1 MIGDWCLTLVG
12 YTVSGSFDQSINGIY
27 DIAHEHD
34 DGNPYYAMKG
44 SDTRVLYW
52 AKTDQRWIIAEKIG
66 GSEFAAEPYRSS
78 VGFKPPR
85 NSGWITGR
93 KESQDTK
100 KEEAATGATP
110 SIEDMVETKSRNT
123 APGTDAEEGDKK
135 TGKLTSIKGAKS
147 FSRYHSDCHTRSL
160 LHMMCPL

>member
-12 YTVSGSFDQSINGIY
+12 YTVSGAFDQSINGIY

-93 KESQDTK
+93 RQDTK
-100 KEEAATGATP
+100 KEKAATPATEAE
-110 SIEDMVETKSRNT
+110 SKSRNS
-123 APGTDAEEGDKK
+123 APGPREGDQETSRL
-135 TGKLTSIKGAKS
+135 TGIKGANS
-147 FSRYHSDCHTRSL
+147 PFCSR
-160 LHMMCPL
+160 